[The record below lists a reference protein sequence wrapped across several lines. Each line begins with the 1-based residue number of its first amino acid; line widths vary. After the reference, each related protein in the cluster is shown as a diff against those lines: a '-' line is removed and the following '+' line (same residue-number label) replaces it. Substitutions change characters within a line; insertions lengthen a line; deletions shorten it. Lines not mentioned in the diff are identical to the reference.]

1 MTTLI
6 TILLIGA
13 VIILIGFIMFL
24 YLGFTQRILW
34 GLAILFLP
42 YVELLFTVFHW
53 QRARTA
59 FLAFVIGHVMFFGAA
74 FGGATEQ
81 MQDVLYEGEAGYT
94 RSLYTE
100 EEISEAI
107 LNLDSYRF
115 GNFEP
120 KPGAL
125 TPPEVA
131 ELRSAEKEA
140 RQQEKAA
147 EEKRR
152 TAELDR
158 KSQNSLNAILED
170 RALEEAE
177 LRRTRAEKEEIAKKR
192 AADSRD
198 AFIGNSKSIDSHL
211 S

>member
-6 TILLIGA
+6 TIFLVGA
-13 VIILIGFIMFL
+13 VIILIGFIMYL

-42 YVELLFTVFHW
+42 YVELIFTVFHW

-59 FLAFVIGHVMFFGAA
+59 FFAFVIGHAMFFGAA

-81 MQDVLYEGEAGYT
+81 IQDVLYEGEAGYT

-100 EEISEAI
+100 EEILEVISD
-107 LNLDSYRF
+107 LDSYRF

-125 TPPEVA
+125 TPREVA
-131 ELRSAEKEA
+131 ELRSAEKKA
-140 RQQEKAA
+140 RQQEKA
-147 EEKRR
+147 EEETRQ

-158 KSQNSLNAILED
+158 KSQNSLNAILEK

-177 LRRTRAEKEEIAKKR
+177 LRRTRAEKEELREKR
-192 AADSRD
+192 ADDSRD
-198 AFIGNSKSIDSHL
+198 AFIKKSKSADWHL
-211 S
+211 N